1 MGAARY
7 IERAGALALA
17 LGVAVAMS
25 AQPAVAHA
33 GRGQRAAITPTG
45 VGLLPRIG
53 TKMPAGSAHEFRGD
67 VRAGSGAGVGRLGR
81 CHLGPAGGVAT
92 TPLVEYQLP
101 IGTGSFADRAVAV
114 AVRAPGPIP
123 ATTPAPVTAS
133 GVVNSTVTPVQTVAG
148 VGPVRDIA
156 MSPDG
161 RYAYVAASR
170 PDRSSG
176 TDAWTIKVVDTEANV
191 VIKTIDDLADVIPT
205 SLAASPDSSRLYV
218 ADRND
223 AAIRVIDIR
232 EGSPTRNRVVD
243 SLHLEGSLPVA
254 YGIPA
259 AISLSPNGSRLYA
272 LMTESGSN
280 PAVLIVDLETRMLA
294 GTVSGGD
301 SIAMF
306 SAGERIYVC
315 ADDRLGHTDVTA
327 GVVILDADT
336 GQELGSFGLN
346 DAPAFIRQPI
356 LAGSSGQLYLDIDD
370 LDGRLEVLDTSTLNV
385 VARIRIDASVDR
397 QLRSI
402 PAAAVLSPD
411 GRCLYVAN
419 QGVRLSSDEATEVGW
434 VSVVDTRLNK
444 VIHDIALPGAGCRR
458 MSGRQ
463 PAIHRDQPR
472 GRSPGG
478 GQRVRDRVDHRHR
491 VQVRRRH
498 RDARTADGPAAG
510 GRRQSCARRRLRRDD
525 RRSRANGDS
534 AVAVAVAP
542 GPHRLRASLFAVR
555 GRAAFV
561 PPQPQQQQVTVRP
574 EPH

>member
-1 MGAARY
+1 MTALGAARY

-53 TKMPAGSAHEFRGD
+53 TKMPAGSAHDSEEMSAPD
-67 VRAGSGAGVGRLGR
+67 PAPASGGLVGAISAL
-81 CHLGPAGGVAT
+81 LVALRRRPSSST
-92 TPLVEYQLP
+92 
-101 IGTGSFADRAVAV
+101 SSRS
-114 AVRAPGPIP
+114 APGLSLMELLRSLFGLPDRS
-123 ATTPAPVTAS
+123 PAPVTAS

-191 VIKTIDDLADVIPT
+191 VVKTIDDLADVIPT

-243 SLHLEGSLPVA
+243 SLHLEGSLPVG

-385 VARIRIDASVDR
+385 VARIRIDASADR

-444 VIHDIALPGAGCRR
+444 VIYDIALPGAGFDECQGANPQFIAI
-458 MSGRQ
+458 S
-463 PAIHRDQPR
+463 PAGDRLVVVNEYGIASIIDIASKSVVGTATLGLPTDQPR
-472 GRSPGG
+472 LVVVNPA
-478 GQRVRDRVDHRHR
+478 
-491 VQVRRRH
+491 
-498 RDARTADGPAAG
+498 RDAIYVGTTGEAG
-510 GRRQSCARRRLRRDD
+510 L
-525 RRSRANGDS
+525 
-534 AVAVAVAP
+534 
-542 GPHRLRASLFAVR
+542 
-555 GRAAFV
+555 
-561 PPQPQQQQVTVRP
+561 TVIP
-574 EPH
+574 L